1 MNRATHYRI
10 LVVVLVVL
18 VVTGV
23 LVAKQRR
30 GKPAPPEAASS
41 QVAAAVGAMTDPAA
55 RPGAKTAG
63 LPRLVDV
70 GSTKCQAC
78 KEMEGVLARLRE
90 EYAGRLTVDFVDVF
104 SEPDRAEPFKIS
116 IIPTQILYDASGKEL
131 VRHIGFWSVADITAA
146 YAAKGV
152 RF

>member
-1 MNRATHYRI
+1 MNRTVLHRI

-30 GKPAPPEAASS
+30 GKRPAHDAASFDAVTT
-41 QVAAAVGAMTDPAA
+41 VAAATDSAG
-55 RPGAKTAG
+55 RPGARTAG

-78 KEMEGVLARLRE
+78 KEMEGVLTQLRE
-90 EYAGRLTVDFVDVF
+90 EYAGRLAVDFVDVF
-104 SEPDRAEPFKIS
+104 SDPARAEPFKIS

-131 VRHIGFWSVADITAA
+131 VRHIGFWSVADITKAF
-146 YAAKGV
+146 AAKGV